1 MDRWDITGNTIM
13 IAQISEVVNSDG
25 YHIVTA
31 ITEKGNTATESY
43 FYDYDRDYAYEKAQ
57 QRALDKD

>member
-1 MDRWDITGNTIM
+1 M
-13 IAQISEVVNSDG
+13 IAQISEVIDSDG

-31 ITEKGNTATESY
+31 VTENGNVATEKYYYES
-43 FYDYDRDYAYEKAQ
+43 DKEYAYEKAQ

>member
-1 MDRWDITGNTIM
+1 M
-13 IAQISEVVNSDG
+13 IAQISEVIDSDG

-31 ITEKGNTATESY
+31 VTEKGNVAVEKYYYES
-43 FYDYDRDYAYEKAQ
+43 DKERAYENAQ